1 VTSTAPRT
9 SSSDWPVY
17 VILALG
23 AAIAVSDGAL
33 YAASRVLGD
42 RPTPSSPNALV
53 VALRADRHPATSVL
67 VLAVVLLLA
76 LLTAA
81 VTLALWWTGRHTR
94 GTSGS
99 ARWASR
105 KDLASLVVGKD
116 PLDRVGRIGL
126 GEAVPG
132 RFKLAT
138 PRTHSVLVLGPPGSG
153 KTESVVIPSI
163 RDWAGP
169 AVVTS
174 VKPDILDAA
183 GDRRAQVGKVWIFDP
198 TESTGRPSAKWSPLA
213 SCTTWPGAWEMATW
227 LVDAAAPPA
236 GGGGE
241 VVFFTSQG
249 RMLLAPLLFAAGAGG
264 GTMADVVR
272 WAQLKR
278 ADEVKESLEAIRK
291 RGVDG
296 VDEASNTLTS
306 CDEQPG
312 NTRGN
317 IYATVVSILEV
328 YVDPATAR
336 SADGCD
342 IYPAELLDGTGT
354 LFMISPVHAQARLAP
369 LIEALI
375 MSVVREAQN
384 RAQAGRV
391 LDPSLLLLLDEAG
404 NVAPLRALP
413 AIASTGRAQGVQL
426 VSCWQDAG
434 QVEHRYGR
442 LAPTVMSNHS
452 VELVLRGVRDLNT
465 LDHVSRLLGDAEVD
479 RHSVTDRG
487 DGGKSTSTSQQR
499 ERLAPADQLRQ
510 LPVGHAVMI
519 AGALPPVMV
528 RFKLT
533 PH

>member
-1 VTSTAPRT
+1 MTTATPRT
-9 SSSDWPVY
+9 SSSDWPIY

-33 YAASRVLGD
+33 YAATRVVGD
-42 RPTPSSPNALV
+42 RPTPGSPSALV
-53 VALRADRHPATSVL
+53 RALQAGYRPTTPVL
-67 VLAVVLLLA
+67 VLAAVLLLV

-81 VTLALWWTGRHTR
+81 VTLALWWTGRPKR

-105 KDLASLVVGKD
+105 KDLASLIVGKD

-126 GEAVPG
+126 GEAVPKG
-132 RFKLAT
+132 FKLAA

-153 KTESVVIPSI
+153 KTESVVIPTL

-174 VKPDILDAA
+174 VKPDILDATA
-183 GDRRAQVGKVWIFDP
+183 ARRAQVGEVWIFDP
-198 TESTGRPSAKWSPLA
+198 TESTGKESAKWSPLA
-213 SCTTWPGAWEMATW
+213 SCTTWAGAWEMATW

-236 GGGGE
+236 GSGGE

-249 RMLLAPLLFAAGAGG
+249 RMLLAPLLYAAGAGG

-272 WAQLKR
+272 WAQLQEAGKAREYLEKIR
-278 ADEVKESLEAIRK
+278 AKKGDN
-291 RGVDG
+291 
-296 VDEASNTLTS
+296 VDEASNALTH
-306 CDEQPG
+306 CDQQDG
-312 NTRGN
+312 RTRGN
-317 IYATVVSILEV
+317 IYATVVTTLEV
-328 YVDPATAR
+328 YADPATAR

-342 IYPAELLDGTGT
+342 IHPAELLDSATT
-354 LFMISPVHAQARLAP
+354 LYLVSPVHAQARLAP

-375 MSVVREAQN
+375 MSIVREAQN

>member
-1 VTSTAPRT
+1 MTTATPRATSNGPF
-9 SSSDWPVY
+9 PYIV
-17 VILALG
+17 LAG
-23 AAIAVSDGAL
+23 AALVLGSDGAL
-33 YAASRVLGD
+33 YAASRVVGD
-42 RPTPSSPNALV
+42 RPTPGSPSALV
-53 VALRADRHPATSVL
+53 RALQAGYRPPTPVL
-67 VLAVVLLLA
+67 VTAAVLLLV
-76 LLTAA
+76 LLAVA
-81 VTLALWWTGRHTR
+81 VTLALWWAVHRTR

-105 KDLASLVVGKD
+105 KDLATLTVGKD
-116 PLDRVGRIGL
+116 PLTRVGRIGL

-132 RFKLAT
+132 RFKLAA

-153 KTESVVIPSI
+153 KTVSIVVPTL

-174 VKPDILDAA
+174 VKPDILDAT
-183 GDRRAQVGKVWIFDP
+183 GDHRAQVGKVWIFDP

-272 WAQLKR
+272 WAQLKK
-278 ADEVKESLEAIRK
+278 ADEVKKKLEVIRK
-291 RGVDG
+291 RGVKG

-342 IYPAELLDGTGT
+342 IYPAELLDGART
-354 LFMISPVHAQARLAP
+354 LYLVSPVHAQARLAP

-479 RHSVTDRG
+479 RHSVTDQAG
-487 DGGKSTSTSQQR
+487 GGKSTSTSQQR

-528 RFKLT
+528 RFRLS
-533 PH
+533 